1 MKNVHRF
8 IKKKHLEKEGEKKGG
23 VKKEKKGHKDERQ
36 DEGGWRLNGYATKV
50 TKM

>member
-1 MKNVHRF
+1 MF
-8 IKKKHLEKEGEKKGG
+8 IDLSKKKASGEGRGKERWNKKRKKGY
-23 VKKEKKGHKDERQ
+23 KDERQ